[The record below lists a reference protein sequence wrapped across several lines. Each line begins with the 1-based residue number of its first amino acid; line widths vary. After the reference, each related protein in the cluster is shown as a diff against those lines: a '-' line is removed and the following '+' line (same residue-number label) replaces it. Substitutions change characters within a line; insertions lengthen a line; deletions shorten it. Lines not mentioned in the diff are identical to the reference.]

1 MDTPQAPAAPDPAQ
15 LAKEQ
20 GTANRETAVT
30 QYGLNATNQKGP
42 QGSLSYNQIGTWADG
57 TPRFE
62 ATTAYSPGE
71 QGIYDTGVQT
81 RQNVA
86 NIGRDQSARVADVLA
101 TPFNIDAERGKKISD
116 IQRTFLDPEW
126 QGRGADLEAS
136 NIAKGLRPG
145 SEAYTRSNQDFADQ
159 RARAYDQA
167 YLDSYKTAEGSAL
180 TERNQPINEITAL
193 MSGSQVS
200 NPNFV
205 NTPMP
210 GVAPTDVI
218 GANAMSLG
226 QQNKGWEAQ
235 VGNQRA
241 LMSGLFGLAG
251 AGVKAA
257 GTAYGAG

>member
-1 MDTPQAPAAPDPAQ
+1 MDTPQAPAAPDPAK

-30 QYGLNATNQKGP
+30 QYGLNATNQRGP
-42 QGSLSYNQIGTWADG
+42 QGSLTYEQIGTWADG

-71 QGIYDTGVQT
+71 QSIYDTGVQT

-86 NIGRDQSARVADVLA
+86 NIGREQSARVGEHLS
-101 TPFNIDAERGKKISD
+101 TPFDLDASRARKISD

-126 QGRGADLEAS
+126 ANRAEDLES
-136 NIAKGLRPG
+136 QNIAKGLRPG
-145 SEAYTRSNQDFADQ
+145 SEAYRRSNADFSDQ

-167 YLDSYKTAEGSAL
+167 YLDAYKTAEQSAL

-205 NTPMP
+205 NTPTP

-218 GANAMSLG
+218 GANALSLG
-226 QQNKGWEAQ
+226 QQNKAWEAE
-235 VGNQRA
+235 VANKRA
-241 LMSGLFGLAG
+241 LMSGLFGLGG
-251 AGVKAA
+251 AATKALS
-257 GTAYGAG
+257 YGMA